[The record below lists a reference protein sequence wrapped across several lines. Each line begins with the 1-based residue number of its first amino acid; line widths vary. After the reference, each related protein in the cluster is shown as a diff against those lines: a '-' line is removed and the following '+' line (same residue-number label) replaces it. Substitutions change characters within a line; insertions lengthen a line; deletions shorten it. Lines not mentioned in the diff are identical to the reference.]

1 MYGGIQRAKEN
12 QNIKWKYSDP
22 NIRYGRTNMIM
33 NICMNI
39 MEVVLL
45 LLFLLQILL
54 TTNAD
59 YAIIGVPTVLYI
71 VGLIANN
78 IIYFKE
84 CSTKK
89 YRYIAIPVY
98 VAAWAWLSLFS
109 PNTYVIMYIL
119 PIFIC
124 MVLYSD
130 SKLSIIVSISS
141 IVVMLIRL
149 VKGFATLGYDG
160 MGSEVPF
167 ILMIMMGAA
176 FFGFIARYHRVY
188 EDHMSNALK
197 DDQEK
202 TEAMLGD
209 ILRVVDTVQNEVNEA
224 VTLMEQVNESNDVMN
239 QSMQE
244 ITTGAQSTAESIQE
258 QTIMTENIR
267 NTIEV
272 TDASAETMADVAKNL
287 AIQAEEST
295 NRMEEMQKQSEAI
308 EVSSNE
314 LAEAMTQLKVK
325 VLEVTDITQAIFAIS
340 SQTNMLAL
348 NASIESAR
356 AGEAGRG
363 FAVVAE
369 QIRQLAEQTKQS
381 TEQIAKIT
389 SQLTKEADR
398 ASELV
403 VKSVEATGEQKNLIL
418 QNTEAFREV
427 KEQSGVASQKASELT
442 KEVNNIMAAN
452 NKIVESIMQL
462 SAVSEQV
469 TANAFQA
476 SEISDNNVVLMKE
489 AVNKVN
495 TINDTI
501 KELEKYQNN

>member
-1 MYGGIQRAKEN
+1 MAKET
-12 QNIKWKYSDP
+12 QVKKWKYSDA

-33 NICMNI
+33 NIGMNI

-45 LLFLLQILL
+45 LLFLMQILL
-54 TTNAD
+54 TPNAD
-59 YAIIGVPTVLYI
+59 YAVIGVPTLLYI

-78 IIYFKE
+78 IIFFKE
-84 CSTKK
+84 RSAKK
-89 YRYIAIPVY
+89 YRYVAVPVY
-98 VAAWAWLSLFS
+98 VVAWIWLSIAS

-124 MVLYSD
+124 MILYSD
-130 SKLSIIVSISS
+130 AKLSIIVSISS

-149 VKGFATLGYDG
+149 VKGFATLGFNG
-160 MGSEVPF
+160 MGTEVPF
-167 ILMIMMGAA
+167 ILMIIMSAA
-176 FFGFIARYHRVY
+176 FFGFISRYHRVY
-188 EDHMSNALK
+188 EHHMNNALL

-202 TEAMLGD
+202 QEEMLKD
-209 ILRVVDTVQNEVNEA
+209 ILHVVDEVQREVNEA

-272 TDASAETMADVAKNL
+272 TDASAETMADVAKNSAL
-287 AIQAEEST
+287 QAEEST
-295 NRMEEMQKQSEAI
+295 NRMEEMQRQSEAI

-314 LAEAMTQLKVK
+314 LAEAMTELKAK
-325 VLEVTDITQAIFAIS
+325 VLEVTEITQAIFAIS

-403 VKSVEATGEQKNLIL
+403 EKSVEATGEQKNLIL

-427 KEQSGVASQKASELT
+427 KSQSGVASQKASELS
-442 KEVNNIMAAN
+442 KEVNNIMTAN

-462 SAVSEQV
+462 SAVSEEV

-476 SEISDNNVVLMKE
+476 SEISDNNVELLKE
-489 AVNKVN
+489 AVRKVN
-495 TINDTI
+495 IINDTI
-501 KELEKYQNN
+501 KELEKYQSN

>member
-1 MYGGIQRAKEN
+1 MAKEN
-12 QNIKWKYSDP
+12 QVRKWKYSDT
-22 NIRYGRTNMIM
+22 NTRYGRTNMIM
-33 NICMNI
+33 SICMNI
-39 MEVVLL
+39 METVLL
-45 LLFLLQILL
+45 LLFLMQILM

-59 YAIIGVPTVLYI
+59 YGVIGVPTGLYI
-71 VGLIANN
+71 IGLILNN
-78 IIYFKE
+78 IIYFKDR
-84 CSTKK
+84 SAKR

-98 VAAWAWLSLFS
+98 VFAWAWLSILS

-124 MVLYSD
+124 MILYSD
-130 SKLSIIVSISS
+130 AKLSILVSVSS

-149 VKGFATLGYDG
+149 VKGFATVGYDG
-160 MGSEVPF
+160 MSSEVAF
-167 ILMIMMGAA
+167 ILMIIMSAA
-176 FFGFIARYHRVY
+176 FFGFIAKYHRVY
-188 EDHMSNALK
+188 EDHMGNALK

-209 ILRVVDTVQNEVNEA
+209 ILRVVDTVQNEVDEA
-224 VTLMEQVNESNDVMN
+224 VKLMEQVNESNDVMN

-272 TDASAETMADVAKNL
+272 TDASAETMADVAKNS
-287 AIQAEEST
+287 AVQAEEST

-325 VLEVTDITQAIFAIS
+325 VQEVTDITQAIFAIS

-427 KEQSGVASQKASELT
+427 KAQSGVASQKASELT
-442 KEVNNIMAAN
+442 KEVNNIMIAN

-476 SEISDNNVVLMKE
+476 SEISDNNVTLMKE

-495 TINDTI
+495 VINETI